1 MLALAS
7 EQRIDGDA
15 LRDGVPAFRALKR
28 SDFKTGTSRR
38 DARQPH
44 FRMIPRTTLCLYRAG
59 ERDRRMLFGL
69 KHKPRQL
76 MLGTG
81 EQPEHHS

>member
-1 MLALAS
+1 M
-7 EQRIDGDA
+7 
-15 LRDGVPAFRALKR
+15 
-28 SDFKTGTSRR
+28 T
-38 DARQPH
+38 
-44 FRMIPRTTLCLYRAG
+44 LYRAG

-81 EQPEHHS
+81 EQPIKVHAVSGALF

>member
-1 MLALAS
+1 MLALTS
-7 EQRIDGDA
+7 ERKIDGDT
-15 LRDGVPAFRALKR
+15 LRDGVPTFRAFKR

-44 FRMIPRTTLCLYRAG
+44 FRMTPRTTQALYRAR
-59 ERDRRMLFGL
+59 ERDRRVLFGL
-69 KHKPRQL
+69 KHKTRQL